1 MKFYKYQSKKMTGD
15 CQTEKE
21 RYKKRIYPHCFLRKV
36 VIILNLNPK
45 TEEEKFKEK
54 SKFP

>member
-1 MKFYKYQSKKMTGD
+1 MTGD